1 MSRFTEQMR
10 MGPERLDRRAWLL
23 RAASGGTLLS
33 AITESPS
40 PLAAMQDKQDEKAA
54 ADETARELERATA
67 KLRATT
73 KLPIQVVTSSE
84 YQALGD
90 ASETFMQTAMNDC
103 ELIAADFLT
112 HYQAKGF
119 PLKPPGRR
127 MTIVAFKD
135 DKLFRDF
142 ARKFAANLPP
152 RVTGFYSRT
161 ENWLVLYDFRQVPEL
176 GAALKNVRN
185 LAHEASHQLT
195 YNTGLLNRKGDVPVA
210 IVEGLACYGEARRMH
225 GHTEPGLLN
234 NERLGDLAHV
244 LRRAKWIKVADLF
257 TDDSPAAGRNTDQ
270 LQLFYAQ
277 SWILIFSL
285 MNSPPRL
292 AQLKTY
298 FKTIFPR
305 VDKKNRL
312 ADATKCF
319 VDLDQLDQE
328 LRQEAIR
335 LQKEL
340 RV

>member
-1 MSRFTEQMR
+1 MR
-10 MGPERLDRRAWLL
+10 IGLERLDRRAWLL
-23 RAASGGTLLS
+23 RAASGGAFLV
-33 AITESPS
+33 AITESSS
-40 PLAAMQDKQDEKAA
+40 PVAAMQEKKAA
-54 ADETARELERATA
+54 ADEAARELERASTR
-67 KLRATT
+67 LRATT
-73 KLPIQVVTSSE
+73 SLPLQVVTSDQ

-90 ASETFMQTAMNDC
+90 AAKTFMQTAIHDC
-103 ELIAADFLT
+103 EVFAADFLA

-119 PLKPPGRR
+119 PVKAPGRPL
-127 MTIVAFKD
+127 TIVAFRD
-135 DKLFRDF
+135 DRLFREF
-142 ARKFAANLPP
+142 AHKFASNLPP
-152 RVTGFYSRT
+152 KVTGFYSRT
-161 ENWLVLYDFRQVPEL
+161 ENWLVLYDFRNVPEL
-176 GAALKNVRN
+176 GGALKNVRN

-244 LRRAKWIKVADLF
+244 QRRAQWIKVADLF

-270 LQLFYAQ
+270 LQLFYSQ
-277 SWILIFSL
+277 SWLLIYTL
-285 MNSPPRL
+285 MNSPARL
-292 AQLKTY
+292 PQLKIY

-319 VDLDQLDQE
+319 GDLDQLDQE

-340 RV
+340 RP